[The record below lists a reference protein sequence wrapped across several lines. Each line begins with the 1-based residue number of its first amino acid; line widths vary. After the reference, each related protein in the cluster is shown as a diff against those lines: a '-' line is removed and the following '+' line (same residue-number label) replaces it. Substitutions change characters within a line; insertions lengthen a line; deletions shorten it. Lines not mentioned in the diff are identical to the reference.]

1 MEGGSRP
8 EGGRGSSGQPGPLQ
22 SPLKWPEGTWQVG
35 RMVVNGALPGRGG
48 GLTMLRLLQV
58 LGLYSGPGDEGALGE
73 AGLLSAVV
81 LPGA

>member
-1 MEGGSRP
+1 
-8 EGGRGSSGQPGPLQ
+8 
-22 SPLKWPEGTWQVG
+22 
-35 RMVVNGALPGRGG
+35 MVVNGALPGRGG